1 MLGLRGYSALEK
13 VQGVHA
19 CRRLTRA
26 FCAGRIAAYGN
37 LLRGS
42 DVVLCGVG
50 SVYFRGVLELRSGI
64 SPVSRGVEVET
75 L

>member
-26 FCAGRIAAYGN
+26 LCAGRITAYGN

-42 DVVLCGVG
+42 DVVWCGVG
-50 SVYFRGVLELRSGI
+50 SVYFRDVLELRSGI